1 MKHFLLC
8 IFFLYT
14 SSFATISATEYE
26 TYISMF
32 AENALFSSTNQMP
45 VDLQTTLYRNDEAI
59 PLEHRWERIFYYS
72 DLPSELVTSFVNP
85 QFLSRMKYS
94 IRQMG
99 KQCFPKFDVVFLR
112 VYDLNRSHA
121 NPDHNMVYY
130 LFVSYSKTGTIL
142 SKVRFGESRGG
153 DVSPCVSQTYI
164 VGNRIFSKTTPL
176 DKVIPITETL
186 TQAMTVIS
194 KCSVFLL
201 TEDGHFI
208 KEKEYQQ
215 KTTLL
220 LHGKSVEGS
229 SSDDENGQISLL
241 VDGVL
246 VGTLSDLSK
255 L

>member
-59 PLEHRWERIFYYS
+59 PLEQRWERLFYYS

-85 QFLSRMKYS
+85 QMLSRMKYS
-94 IRQMG
+94 IRPMG
-99 KQCFPKFDVVFLR
+99 KQCFPTFDVVFLR
-112 VYDLNRSHA
+112 VWSHA
-121 NPDHNMVYY
+121 NTDHDMVYY
-130 LFVSYSKTGTIL
+130 LFVTYSKTGTIL

-176 DKVIPITETL
+176 DKVMPITETP

-201 TEDGHFI
+201 TEDGHFV

-229 SSDDENGQISLL
+229 SSDENGKISLL
-241 VDGVL
+241 VDGVS
-246 VGTLSDLSK
+246 VGSLSDLSK